1 MSEIVS
7 SEAAVPSIATAAY
20 SPRRPD
26 PALRL
31 LLDANEGRAP
41 GAALSAMRGVP
52 DAALSRYPSTR
63 ALEGALAASWGVEP
77 GRVVV
82 TAGGDEAIMRI
93 VAASLGPGSSLLQ
106 YEPAF
111 EMFGA
116 YARGR
121 LARVRGLRW
130 LEDEPFPLAGTLA
143 ALRDDPSIGLVALV
157 SPSNPNGLSVPRAA
171 VRSVAEACAASGAAL
186 HFAAAYGEY
195 ADDDPSAELV
205 AAGCAYVVRSLSKAY
220 GLAGLRVGYAI
231 APGEPE
237 AAALRAAGSPYP
249 CAGPSLL
256 AALEALAD
264 RPAMESSVGQA
275 RLERTAIS
283 ERLSYLGARVAQGQA
298 NFVLA
303 RVRDPAALAA
313 RLRAL
318 GIAVRTYR
326 GRTYLEDAVRIGC
339 PHDPRGLVEL
349 LAALDSCEDCLRR
362 EASL

>member
-1 MSEIVS
+1 MSDAVS
-7 SEAAVPSIATAAY
+7 PVASKATVAY

-41 GAALSAMRGVP
+41 ASALSALRGSP
-52 DAALSRYPSTR
+52 GAALSRYPATL
-63 ALEGALAASWGVEP
+63 ALEEALAAAWGVAP

-82 TAGGDEAIMRI
+82 TAGGDDAIMRI
-93 VAASLGPGSSLLQ
+93 IAARLGAGSSLLQ

-130 LEDEPFPLAGTLA
+130 LEDEAFPLAGTLA
-143 ALRDDPSIGLVALV
+143 ALRGDPSIGLVALV
-157 SPSNPNGLSVPRAA
+157 SPSNPTGLSVPRETVLA
-171 VRSVAEACAASGAAL
+171 VAEACAASGAAL
-186 HFAAAYGEY
+186 MLDAAYGEY
-195 ADDDPSAELV
+195 ADDDPSAGLV
-205 AAGCAYVVRSLSKAY
+205 ADGSAYVVRSLSKAY

-231 APGEPE
+231 APSEPE
-237 AAALRAAGSPYP
+237 AVALRAAGSPYP

-256 AALEALAD
+256 SAQASVAD
-264 RPAMESSVGQA
+264 RPAMEASVAQA
-275 RLERTAIS
+275 RRERAALA
-283 ERLSYLGARVAQGQA
+283 ERLSALGAKAAPGQA

-313 RLRAL
+313 RLRAH
-318 GIAVRTYR
+318 GIAVRTYP
-326 GRTYLEDAVRIGC
+326 GRPYLEDAVRIGC
-339 PHDPRGLVEL
+339 PHDPEGLAEL
-349 LAALDSCEDCLRR
+349 LAALDSCGDCLRR
-362 EASL
+362 EACL